1 MKCQLDFPVLAFIL
15 EALHFQYLSLDA
27 NHLLTKIQ
35 LLVEKTH
42 SLPSSSKMERRV
54 STMAALLYTA
64 AFMAAS
70 CVSSEA
76 AQPKASFEDNFSIM
90 WSEDHFKT
98 SEDGQIWYLSLDK
111 ETGTHISMHLY
122 NPQSEQTKEFFIR
135 SLIEWDEYII
145 YSLLNVQDLQSY

>member
-1 MKCQLDFPVLAFIL
+1 MTNERKR
-15 EALHFQYLSLDA
+15 EKKLS
-27 NHLLTKIQ
+27 LLTKIQ

-42 SLPSSSKMERRV
+42 SLPSSTKMERRV

-98 SEDGQIWYLSLDK
+98 SEDGRSGISHWTKKQVHTSLC
-111 ETGTHISMHLY
+111 I
-122 NPQSEQTKEFFIR
+122 
-135 SLIEWDEYII
+135 YII
-145 YSLLNVQDLQSY
+145 FNQSKLKSSLFVH